1 MTRTRIKPLPSFI
14 IENILISLFLYF
26 CFPPHTEYVLVS
38 QAQLELLQLFGFVSV
53 RAVALSVCPTHTDSC
68 ALGLA
73 ALSVRQIVS
82 MRIEI
87 DRHHRLE
94 LESVPLSRTLSQS
107 LPKNL
112 AYFRKSLLFAH
123 KEAEQVRR

>member
-1 MTRTRIKPLPSFI
+1 MFFTFYLRLDLDPFLIYLFAFFVAFPLRS
-14 IENILISLFLYF
+14 
-26 CFPPHTEYVLVS
+26 EYLLVS
-38 QAQLELLQLFGFVSV
+38 QAQLELLQLFGFVFV
-53 RAVALSVCPTHTDSC
+53 RAVVLSVCPTLSHTHT
-68 ALGLA
+68 LGLA

-87 DRHHRLE
+87 DRHHRLK

-112 AYFRKSLLFAH
+112 AYFRQSFIFAH
-123 KEAEQVRR
+123 